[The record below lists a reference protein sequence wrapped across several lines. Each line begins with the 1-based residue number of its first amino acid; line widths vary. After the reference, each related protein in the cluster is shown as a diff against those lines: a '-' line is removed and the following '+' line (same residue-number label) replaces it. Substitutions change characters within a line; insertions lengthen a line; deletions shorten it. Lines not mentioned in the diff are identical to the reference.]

1 MDFYSTEEML
11 EEAKVWFNCYTGN
24 FARYFLERSKK
35 SAYKAWVVFA
45 DLALGIHFEDA
56 TSEEVDAFIDLFLSS
71 SKELNVSMEEVSE
84 GMKEFDEILELIY

>member
-11 EEAKVWFNCYTGN
+11 SEAQTWFNCYTGN
-24 FARYFLERSKK
+24 FARYFLERTREN
-35 SAYKAWVVFA
+35 AYKALVVFA

-56 TSEEVDAFIDLFLSS
+56 TSKEVDAFIDAFMSS
-71 SKELNVSMEEVSE
+71 SKELNVSIEEVAE

>member
-11 EEAKVWFNCYTGN
+11 SEAKVWFNCYTGN
-24 FARYFLERSKK
+24 FARYFLDRTREN
-35 SAYKAWVVFA
+35 AYKAWVVFA

-56 TSEEVDAFIDLFLSS
+56 TTEEVDAFIDLFLNS
-71 SKELNVSMEEVSE
+71 SKELNVSIEEVAE

>member
-11 EEAKVWFNCYTGN
+11 SEAQTWFNYYTGN
-24 FARYFLERSKK
+24 FARYFLERTREN
-35 SAYKAWVVFA
+35 AYKAWVVFA

-56 TSEEVDAFIDLFLSS
+56 TSKEVDAFIDAFMSS
-71 SKELNVSMEEVSE
+71 SKELNVSIEEVAE

>member
-1 MDFYSTEEML
+1 MESFTTEEIL
-11 EEAKVWFNCYTGN
+11 SEAQTWFNCYTGN
-24 FARYFLERSKK
+24 FARYFLERTREN
-35 SAYKAWVVFA
+35 AYKAWVVFA

-56 TSEEVDAFIDLFLSS
+56 TTEEVDVFIDAFMSS